1 MAHAN
6 VLWDIGMTVKASL
19 IQKFKIII
27 YNTPF
32 QENHSFLA
40 NEIKLY
46 IVLKMSPKCE
56 KVLTLKV
63 ANCDMLQNGS
73 VNMMTKYKQLIK

>member
-32 QENHSFLA
+32 QENHSFIA

-46 IVLKMSPKCE
+46 IVLKMSSKCE
-56 KVLTLKV
+56 KVLTL
-63 ANCDMLQNGS
+63 MW
-73 VNMMTKYKQLIK
+73 LIVICCKMEV